1 MEGVV
6 LERSSVLGARSDAS
20 LVEELLREVRELR
33 REAAELRQEVA
44 ELRAEN
50 LELRQQVGY
59 WKEMHRRAAD
69 RAAKLE
75 LDVDRLKGENRLLQA
90 RLFGSRTEQ
99 AGTNRSSQLEGVDD
113 DQPAQPVRGRG
124 QTRGRPGPRRRDHG
138 HLPVVE
144 ESRELSAEQLAC
156 PQCGIAA
163 TPSGSADSEV
173 LEVEVRAYRRRIRR
187 SRYQR
192 TCRCGCVPRTLTAP
206 VAPKLILK
214 GSLGI
219 SIWARLLTGKFLG
232 HQPISRQLKQ
242 WRLQGL
248 NLSPGTIGGG
258 FQRLEPLFGPVYEAL
273 LKRGSLASLAQA
285 DETRW
290 LMFVDHEDKVGHR
303 WWLWAFLTQDAVVF
317 RLDPTRSHAVPEE
330 HFRDS
335 DSLVVMVDRYS
346 AYKAMAPVKEGRIRL
361 AFCWA
366 HVRRDFIEVAKG
378 WAELRPWAIVWL
390 RRIRDLYRAHRQRRE
405 HPWETAPSRSGDLE
419 VRRIVGEMREQ
430 AAREL
435 SDAQLRQPCRKVLDS
450 LQNHWEGLVRFVDD
464 PRIPLDNNAAERVQ
478 RGPAVGR
485 KNYYGSGALWS
496 GQLAAS
502 LFSIFAT
509 LELWNVNPEKWLLG
523 YLGACAEN
531 QGQAPADIAAF
542 LPWNTATA
550 SPPEKVVDAVES
562 S

>member
-75 LDVDRLKGENRLLQA
+75 LDVDRLQGENRLLQA

-99 AGTNRSSQLEGVDD
+99 TGTNRSSQLEGVDD

-192 TCRCGCVPRTLTAP
+192 TCRCGCVPRTLTAS

-317 RLDPTRSHAVPEE
+317 RLDPPRSHAVPEQQ
-330 HFRDS
+330 FRDS

-361 AFCWA
+361 DFCWA

-390 RRIRDLYRAHRQRRE
+390 RRIHDLYRAHRQRQE
-405 HPWETAPSRSGDLE
+405 HPWKTSSAIRRPGGPPNRRRDAGAGGPGTIRRPTPSAVSEGIGQSKKPLGRTGPVRGRSADPARQQRRGAGATRSCGGTQELLWLGGPVERPTGSQPVLDFRHVGTLE
-419 VRRIVGEMREQ
+419 RESREM
-430 AAREL
+430 AAWLPR
-435 SDAQLRQPCRKVLDS
+435 SVCRK
-450 LQNHWEGLVRFVDD
+450 
-464 PRIPLDNNAAERVQ
+464 
-478 RGPAVGR
+478 
-485 KNYYGSGALWS
+485 SGA
-496 GQLAAS
+496 
-502 LFSIFAT
+502 
-509 LELWNVNPEKWLLG
+509 
-523 YLGACAEN
+523 
-531 QGQAPADIAAF
+531 
-542 LPWNTATA
+542 
-550 SPPEKVVDAVES
+550 SPR
-562 S
+562 